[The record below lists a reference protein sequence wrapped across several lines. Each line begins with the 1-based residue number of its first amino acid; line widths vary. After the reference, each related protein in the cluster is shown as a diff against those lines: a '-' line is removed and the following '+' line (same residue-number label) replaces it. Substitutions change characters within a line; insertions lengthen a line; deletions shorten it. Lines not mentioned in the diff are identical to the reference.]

1 MMMMI
6 VWMVIFTAVGVKIS
20 SRLMILWAGSS
31 FVSILHQHI
40 QHGEEVDVEHG
51 GEVDNEHGGEV
62 DNLRS
67 CEAALCS
74 AGRSV
79 GVQTMSSRNSML
91 KFFKWGLP
99 SKSCKLE
106 GLLVLLVW
114 DSVGVCAGAFHL
126 FSFFFFSLFF
136 LFFFGGGF
144 HYACY
149 FKEE

>member
-62 DNLRS
+62 DN
-67 CEAALCS
+67 E
-74 AGRSV
+74 
-79 GVQTMSSRNSML
+79 
-91 KFFKWGLP
+91 
-99 SKSCKLE
+99 
-106 GLLVLLVW
+106 
-114 DSVGVCAGAFHL
+114 H
-126 FSFFFFSLFF
+126 
-136 LFFFGGGF
+136 
-144 HYACY
+144 
-149 FKEE
+149 

>member
-40 QHGEEVDVEHG
+40 QHGAEVDV
-51 GEVDNEHGGEV
+51 EHGGEV

-106 GLLVLLVW
+106 ELLVLLVW

-126 FSFFFFSLFF
+126 FLFFFFSFF
-136 LFFFGGGF
+136 LI
-144 HYACY
+144 
-149 FKEE
+149 KS

>member
-51 GEVDNEHGGEV
+51 GEVDN
-62 DNLRS
+62 LKS

-126 FSFFFFSLFF
+126 FSFFFFS
-136 LFFFGGGF
+136 FFF
-144 HYACY
+144 
-149 FKEE
+149 